1 MVKTSQVAK
10 RKVKKTV
17 TKAWYESYAGGKA
30 DYYQRYMDKEWGVPI
45 FGRGRSRDNKLFEML
60 TLEGAQAGLS
70 WDTILRKRQAYREA
84 FDNFDIAKVAAYSPK
99 KVNALLK
106 SPGEGSAVIV
116 KNRAKIASTLHNA
129 KLCQAAAEEHGSF
142 CKFLWSFVGGRPK
155 VNRWKNAKSIPV
167 VTPEAQLMS
176 RELKKRGFGFVGPT
190 ICYALMQSVGMVN
203 DHPVTTPQWRR
214 VNDLVKRQIQV
225 LGISG
230 EALLEVA
237 LPIHAR
243 EILKQL
249 NGSCF
254 DRLLRGPVTVEGE
267 INEGEALTYVKV
279 DMGVLSGLAE
289 EMVDVLMDF
298 GAIQDSPPGFNK
310 QRCLSVAK
318 SDGTH
323 FCGGGFGGE
332 EQIHHVMLLPD
343 GRILAKYHSSSDY
356 MERSGSYS
364 GSWHWQ
370 IAEGSFRPDPAEP
383 GVLEVQWTGWAE
395 LVHRSTEAFG
405 PGSITGKWEAKLI
418 DEERKR
424 GPSVLVP
431 TSMGRLSVP
440 ELCQKWAKEGEG
452 GLACARTKSVR
463 LKKSEI
469 MPNLSEE
476 ALKACGMEPAHLP
489 FWCPDSAS
497 TTAKSHLLE

>member
-1 MVKTSQVAK
+1 MA
-10 RKVKKTV
+10 
-17 TKAWYESYAGGKA
+17 
-30 DYYQRYMDKEWGVPI
+30 
-45 FGRGRSRDNKLFEML
+45 
-60 TLEGAQAGLS
+60 
-70 WDTILRKRQAYREA
+70 
-84 FDNFDIAKVAAYSPK
+84 
-99 KVNALLK
+99 
-106 SPGEGSAVIV
+106 
-116 KNRAKIASTLHNA
+116 
-129 KLCQAAAEEHGSF
+129 
-142 CKFLWSFVGGRPK
+142 
-155 VNRWKNAKSIPV
+155 
-167 VTPEAQLMS
+167 
-176 RELKKRGFGFVGPT
+176 
-190 ICYALMQSVGMVN
+190 
-203 DHPVTTPQWRR
+203 
-214 VNDLVKRQIQV
+214 RQIQV

-440 ELCQKWAKEGEG
+440 ESGCTESRAFPGEKECIRGLEHRGEIGRLYKPTQRTCTRSAKPKRRA
-452 GLACARTKSVR
+452 LS
-463 LKKSEI
+463 LKT
-469 MPNLSEE
+469 E
-476 ALKACGMEPAHLP
+476 ALPEMGQGG
-489 FWCPDSAS
+489 
-497 TTAKSHLLE
+497 